1 LLYFFPFGFVK
12 TGRLAFF
19 TCIVDVQ
26 LRDKFE
32 EMHVFPKPLS
42 EEFMQSVREW
52 EQSPSEIDENS
63 LALAEM
69 HANSEPDVE
78 LEVTLLLM
86 GYMHLVCSARMRTV
100 TLRMRFST

>member
-1 LLYFFPFGFVK
+1 M
-12 TGRLAFF
+12 
-19 TCIVDVQ
+19 Q

-42 EEFMQSVREW
+42 EAFMQSVREW

-78 LEVTLLLM
+78 LEVTLLRM
-86 GYMHLVCSARMRTV
+86 SYMHVVLCCTWMKTV
-100 TLRMRFST
+100 KLRMRCQT